1 MARIPLPS
9 PDEMTAEQ
17 RRVHDSIVAGP
28 RGTVIGPLRAVIHNP
43 QLAERWSALGE
54 VLRFGTSLPKRL
66 NELAIIVTG
75 RRWTSQI
82 EWWVHARAAAAAG
95 LPDAAIEAIRTGE
108 PPEFDEP
115 DDALVYEFAR
125 QLQQSGHVPLD
136 TYRAAEARWGAT
148 GVVELTAVV
157 GYYTM
162 VSMALNAHEI
172 PLPEGITEPL
182 SPLPAAE
189 GGLTPLPPARLR
201 TAVAAAGE

>member
-1 MARIPLPS
+1 MARIPLPL
-9 PDEMTAEQ
+9 PEEMAPEQ
-17 RRVHDSIVAGP
+17 RRVHDAIVAGP
-28 RGTVIGPLRAVIHNP
+28 RGTVVGPLRAVIHNP
-43 QLAERWSALGE
+43 ALAERWSALGE
-54 VLRFGTSLPKRL
+54 ILRFGTSLPKRL

-95 LPDAAIEAIRTGE
+95 LPDAAIEAIRAGE
-108 PPEFDEP
+108 APEFDEP

-136 TYRAAEARWGAT
+136 TYRAAEARWGAK